1 MGLARQ
7 LDKILSQMDQMQNAL
22 SETDPLASQTIA
34 DALEVAQRLSISASM
49 RQGGHRIDRNQLGQ
63 ATELQEQAMRDLQEV
78 LDTLASTAPEQRP
91 EEEGGGHG
99 NAPSQADAGHGAGPE
114 HKSASLIRKDPF
126 GDSSVVRLG
135 RVSVPVY
142 RPNSVTYVVSEV
154 GVAMRDSETAEVFN
168 VAENASRLRDV
179 ILASM
184 HKAAGTS
191 AMQGP
196 SIDTE
201 KLTQTLV
208 SDLKADFGEG
218 VKPLVVV
225 VDGDGESL
233 FGVFLADH
241 VVFEVGYDFSWC
253 RHIGE

>member
-1 MGLARQ
+1 MKKAYIAFAALPVLFGAAGFAGGQ
-7 LDKILSQMDQMQNAL
+7 FIPSDKAHGGTESTLEAPAHGASHDGDAHEEDIAGR
-22 SETDPLASQTIA
+22 SEA
-34 DALEVAQRLSISASM
+34 EK
-49 RQGGHRIDRNQLGQ
+49 
-63 ATELQEQAMRDLQEV
+63 V

-99 NAPSQADAGHGAGPE
+99 NAPSQADAGHGASPE

-142 RPNSVTYVVSEV
+142 RPTSVTYVVSEV
-154 GVAMRDSETAEVFN
+154 GVAMRDRETAEVFN

-218 VKPLVVV
+218 VSDVLFL
-225 VDGDGESL
+225 SL
-233 FGVFLADH
+233 IKAD
-241 VVFEVGYDFSWC
+241 VPRS
-253 RHIGE
+253 

>member
-1 MGLARQ
+1 MSRLGGRCRLRECLEAKAAAR
-7 LDKILSQMDQMQNAL
+7 
-22 SETDPLASQTIA
+22 
-34 DALEVAQRLSISASM
+34 VRLYSAVEAFS
-49 RQGGHRIDRNQLGQ
+49 RGSR
-63 ATELQEQAMRDLQEV
+63 ELLR
-78 LDTLASTAPEQRP
+78 TSRR
-91 EEEGGGHG
+91 EGGSHGH
-99 NAPSQADAGHGAGPE
+99 APSQADAGHGASPE
-114 HKSASLIRKDPF
+114 HQSASLIRKDPF

-191 AMQGP
+191 ALQGP

-201 KLTQTLV
+201 KLTKTLV

-218 VKPLVVV
+218 VSDVLFL
-225 VDGDGESL
+225 SL
-233 FGVFLADH
+233 IKAD
-241 VVFEVGYDFSWC
+241 VPRS
-253 RHIGE
+253 

>member
-1 MGLARQ
+1 MKKAYIAFAALPVLFGAAGFAGGQFIPSDKHHGSSSATTAAAAPGAGHDGDAHGTETATRSEAEKV
-7 LDKILSQMDQMQNAL
+7 LDK
-22 SETDPLASQTIA
+22 
-34 DALEVAQRLSISASM
+34 
-49 RQGGHRIDRNQLGQ
+49 
-63 ATELQEQAMRDLQEV
+63 
-78 LDTLASTAPEQRP
+78 LASTAPEQLP
-91 EEEGGGHG
+91 EEEGGSH
-99 NAPSQADAGHGAGPE
+99 AQSPSQADAGHGDEAAP
-114 HKSASLIRKDPF
+114 KTASLARKDPF

-154 GVAMRDSETAEVFN
+154 GVAMRDSETAQVFN

-191 AMQGP
+191 TMQGP

-201 KLTQTLV
+201 KLTKTLV

-218 VKPLVVV
+218 VSDVLFL
-225 VDGDGESL
+225 SL
-233 FGVFLADH
+233 IKAD
-241 VVFEVGYDFSWC
+241 VPRS
-253 RHIGE
+253 

>member
-1 MGLARQ
+1 MKKAYIAFAALPVLFGAAGFAGGQFMPSDKEHGTETAAHEAPVQGAGHDDSHGEEHAGRSEAEKV
-7 LDKILSQMDQMQNAL
+7 LDK
-22 SETDPLASQTIA
+22 
-34 DALEVAQRLSISASM
+34 
-49 RQGGHRIDRNQLGQ
+49 
-63 ATELQEQAMRDLQEV
+63 
-78 LDTLASTAPEQRP
+78 LASTAPEQLP

-99 NAPSQADAGHGAGPE
+99 HSPSQADAGHGAKPE
-114 HKSASLIRKDPF
+114 HQSASLIRKDPF
-126 GDSSVVRLG
+126 GDTSVVRLG

-154 GVAMRDSETAEVFN
+154 GVAMRDRETAEVFN

-201 KLTQTLV
+201 KLTKTLV
-208 SDLKADFGEG
+208 SDLKADFGDG
-218 VKPLVVV
+218 VSDVLFL
-225 VDGDGESL
+225 SL
-233 FGVFLADH
+233 IKAD
-241 VVFEVGYDFSWC
+241 VPRS
-253 RHIGE
+253 

>member
-1 MGLARQ
+1 MKKAYIAFAALPVLFGAAGFAGGQFIPSDKAHGSKEAAHEAPAQGAGHDGEDIAGRSDAEKV
-7 LDKILSQMDQMQNAL
+7 LDK
-22 SETDPLASQTIA
+22 LAS
-34 DALEVAQRLSISASM
+34 S
-49 RQGGHRIDRNQLGQ
+49 
-63 ATELQEQAMRDLQEV
+63 
-78 LDTLASTAPEQRP
+78 APEQLP
-91 EEEGGGHG
+91 EEEGGSHG
-99 NAPSQADAGHGAGPE
+99 QTPSQADAGHGASPE
-114 HKSASLIRKDPF
+114 HQSASLIRKDPF

-191 AMQGP
+191 ALQGP

-201 KLTQTLV
+201 KLTKTLV

-218 VKPLVVV
+218 VSDVLFL
-225 VDGDGESL
+225 SL
-233 FGVFLADH
+233 IKAD
-241 VVFEVGYDFSWC
+241 VPRS
-253 RHIGE
+253 